1 MKYIKGL
8 LLALCLL
15 ICLGLWGCD
24 NTDSPK
30 ETTQQLEY
38 KVQFFVGGQVENSQT
53 VLEGQKPKAFSKEIA
68 GMEFAYWQDKFGNII
83 TPEKFPVS
91 SDMDYFA
98 VYYPILN
105 VHAPYLFL
113 DEKGNLNPNETI
125 SAEAVDAAI
134 AAIATEEA
142 KTHLPFFS
150 TEAETASS
158 RELWLFLERLFPRET
173 LEKGSAL
180 AKGETVTRAE
190 FAQLMNILTGRNTEE
205 KVEIETDAVMPGDV
219 EKEDEYFL
227 ALMEASVPHK
237 HEENGKTWEEV
248 AQQLQLEPGYMH
260 IDGYLYYV
268 DENRQ
273 MVKGKT
279 VKGLTFGDDGRYTS
293 GDKDLDK
300 TVADILKKIIEENP
314 KAKRLDLLRKAFE
327 YCRDSFTYRRRY
339 DPYDIGETGWEIE
352 EAKAMFETTKGNCY
366 SFASTFWALARGLGY
381 DAKAISGTMLKD
393 RQPHGWVEIEMDG
406 KPYIFDPEME
416 YVYVHERQDYSHDMF
431 MVTYSAGAWWNYR
444 RAK

>member
-30 ETTQQLEY
+30 ETTQPAEY
-38 KVQFFVGGQVENSQT
+38 KVQFFVDGQLENSQT

-68 GMEFAYWQDKFGNII
+68 GMEFAYWQDKFGNVIV
-83 TPEKFPVS
+83 PEKLPITGDTDF
-91 SDMDYFA
+91 YA
-98 VYYPILN
+98 VYYPVLN
-105 VHAPYLFL
+105 VHGPYLFL
-113 DEKGNLNPNETI
+113 DEKGKLNPNKTLTPEALNQAI
-125 SAEAVDAAI
+125 EAIAAEDAKNHLPVFAAEAEAV
-134 AAIATEEA
+134 TPEE
-142 KTHLPFFS
+142 LL
-150 TEAETASS
+150 
-158 RELWLFLERLFPRET
+158 RFLENFFGRDV
-173 LEKGSAL
+173 LENSRWL
-180 AKGETVTRAE
+180 IAKDTVTRAE
-190 FAQLMNILTGRNTEE
+190 FAKLINHLTGRTTEE
-205 KVEIETDAVMPGDV
+205 KVAVSANAVLPADV
-219 EKEDEYFL
+219 DSENKNF
-227 ALMEASVPHK
+227 AQLMEAAVSHT
-237 HEENGKTWEEV
+237 HAEDGKTWEEV
-248 AQQLQLEPGYMH
+248 AVELQLEPGYMH

-339 DPYDIGETGWEIE
+339 DPYALGETGWEIE